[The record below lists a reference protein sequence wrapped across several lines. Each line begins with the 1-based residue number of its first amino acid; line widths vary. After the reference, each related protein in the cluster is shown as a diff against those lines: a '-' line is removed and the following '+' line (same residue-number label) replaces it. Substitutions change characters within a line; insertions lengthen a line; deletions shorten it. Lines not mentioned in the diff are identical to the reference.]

1 MSDSIHYAPGCPGI
15 PPRWTSSAK
24 TGVGTALNQHS
35 KVWFTL
41 SHGILN
47 EVYFPRVDQACTRD
61 LGFMVTNGRDFFSEE
76 KRHCTFENR
85 PFEPGVPAFE
95 LTNTEISGRYRIH
108 KEVLTDP
115 YRNVVLQKVR
125 FEPLQGRLSAYH
137 LYSLLAPHLANR
149 GYENTGW
156 VGGYKGVA
164 MFLAERDGT
173 TLSL

>member
-1 MSDSIHYAPGCPGI
+1 MTDSPTRYAPGWPGI
-15 PPRWTSSAK
+15 PARWTSSAK

-61 LGFMVTNGRDFFSEE
+61 MGFIVTDGRDFFSEE

-85 PFEPGVPAFE
+85 PFEPGVPAYE
-95 LTNTEISGRYRIH
+95 LTNTHMEGRYRIH

-115 YRNVVLQKVR
+115 YRNVVLQKIR
-125 FEPLQGRLSAYH
+125 FEPLQGQLSDYRLHA
-137 LYSLLAPHLANR
+137 LLSPASGQLRIRQHRL
-149 GYENTGW
+149 
-156 VGGYKGVA
+156 
-164 MFLAERDGT
+164 DGR
-173 TLSL
+173 LQGFSHVLRRA